1 MSDWFASAVQLTG
14 IPSEFFFLAL
24 AAFLLIL
31 FLSIASG
38 ISLFKLLRLKNEDT
52 EARARQTLLEA
63 RVAWRE
69 DMGTAAEQTKEMIAY
84 RIQPQFIETE
94 KNVQKSMEDF
104 SRNIRS
110 ETFSN
115 IKALQD
121 MLNAQLVRNDEQIRA
136 LTEEQSRRLEAL
148 TSTMGTSLENL
159 RSKVDQDLKELNA
172 ANEAKLEK
180 IRATVEEKLQST
192 LSSKIGESFEQVTH
206 QLNLVSKG
214 LGEMKELASDVGG
227 LKRVLVNVKSRGMFG
242 EVQLEAILSEN
253 LTESQYIKNAHPVPE
268 KPKMVVEFAVKLP
281 GVAGKPCLLPIDAK
295 FPVEDYQRVQDAAE
309 RGDRDSVNEARK
321 QLRLR
326 LKAEARSISEY
337 IHAPETTDFAI
348 MFIPSE
354 GLYAE
359 VLSLTGLAEEMYSMF
374 RVYIMGPST
383 LVSALCAYR
392 AGFQTLAIERKSSE
406 IRQILGNVQTEFGKF
421 AVILAKLKQQV
432 ESVSNTVDQVQTRT
446 RQMNLQLNK
455 AATGEADEEKSSA
468 VPLASSA
475 AILQGAQTQESKTIE
490 IRRSVV

>member
-1 MSDWFASAVQLTG
+1 MSDWFTSAAQLTG
-14 IPSEFFFLAL
+14 IPSGFFFLCL
-24 AAFLLIL
+24 FAFLLIL
-31 FLSIASG
+31 FLCASVG
-38 ISLFKLLRLKNEDT
+38 ICLYKLLQLKGEDP
-52 EARARQTLLEA
+52 EARAKQTLLEA

-121 MLNAQLVRNDEQIRA
+121 MLNAQLARNDEQIRA
-136 LTEEQSRRLEAL
+136 LTEEQSRRLESL
-148 TSTMGTSLENL
+148 TATMGSALESL
-159 RSKVDQDLKELNA
+159 RSKVDQDLKELNS

-180 IRATVEEKLQST
+180 IRETVEEKLHST

-242 EVQLEAILSEN
+242 EVQLEALLSEN
-253 LTESQYIKNAHPVPE
+253 LTESQYVKNAHPVPD

-281 GVAGKPCLLPIDAK
+281 GVSGKPCLLPIDAK
-295 FPVEDYQRVQDAAE
+295 FPVEDYQRVQEAAE
-309 RGDRDSVNEARK
+309 AGDRDAVTEARK
-321 QLRLR
+321 QLRNR
-326 LKAEARSISEY
+326 LKGEAKSISEY

-359 VLSLTGLAEEMYSMF
+359 VLSLAGLAEEMYSAY

-421 AVILAKLKQQV
+421 GAILAKLKQQV
-432 ESVSNTVDQVQTRT
+432 ETVSNTVEQVQTRT

-455 AATGEADEEKSSA
+455 VASGETDAAAKPRVLAPTNAVVRPPEAEETSA
-468 VPLASSA
+468 
-475 AILQGAQTQESKTIE
+475 IE
-490 IRRSVV
+490 MHRAMM